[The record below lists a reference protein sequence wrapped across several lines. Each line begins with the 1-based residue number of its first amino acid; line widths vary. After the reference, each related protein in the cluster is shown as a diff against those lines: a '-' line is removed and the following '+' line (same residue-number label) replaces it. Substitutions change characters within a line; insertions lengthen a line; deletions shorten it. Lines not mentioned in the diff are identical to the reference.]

1 MKRCLTGMI
10 ESLKILLVGKTEV
23 GSAEAQPA
31 RDSRLKATN
40 SRWGGSYTPAAPY
53 IESGPFGVLQCLKKP
68 DKIVPPKADSVS
80 AEGRKSLLTV
90 TWICPIHAEPK
101 QYYGCKLKFDSLT
114 KNSWASS
121 LFTTVMIRLS
131 ISPPFHHHSP
141 NSNQ

>member
-1 MKRCLTGMI
+1 MI
-10 ESLKILLVGKTEV
+10 ESLKILSAGQTEA

-40 SRWGGSYTPAAPY
+40 GRWGGSYTPAAPF
-53 IESGPFGVLQCLKKP
+53 SGCGQFGVLQCLKKP

-101 QYYGCKLKFDSLT
+101 HSCQ
-114 KNSWASS
+114 SS
-121 LFTTVMIRLS
+121 EPDFPV
-131 ISPPFHHHSP
+131 
-141 NSNQ
+141 